1 MNVLIVFA
9 HPERSSLNGALL
21 RASVDILEKA
31 GHAVE
36 VSDLYAQ
43 NWKAVLDRED
53 YQYAVDRRLRVLPAS
68 RERHEEGTVPP
79 DILAE
84 QEKLLRA
91 DAVIFQ
97 FPMWWFGMPAILRG
111 WFERVYSHAFGYGLG
126 EYSTT
131 RWGDRYGEGRL
142 KGKRAMLSV
151 TMGGREDH
159 YAHRAINGPIED
171 LLYPVNHGLLFYIG
185 FEVLPSFLLYDAE
198 KLSEERYEKELIVLR
213 KRLIHLF
220 SDKPIPYRLQNGGDY
235 HVPSLWLREGL
246 EHGNEST
253 PFALHKRSES

>member
-9 HPERSSLNGALL
+9 HPERRSLNGALL
-21 RASVDILEKA
+21 RASIDRLEKE

-43 NWKAVLDRED
+43 KWKAVLDRED
-53 YQYAVDRRLRVLPAS
+53 YHYAAEQRLRVLAAS
-68 RERHEEGTVPP
+68 RERYQDGTIPA

-84 QEKLLRA
+84 QEKLQRA

-97 FPMWWFGMPAILRG
+97 YPMWWFGMPAILRG
-111 WFERVYSHAFGYGLG
+111 WFERVYSHAFGYGRG
-126 EYSTT
+126 EHSTT
-131 RWGDRYGEGRL
+131 RWGDRYGEGL
-142 KGKRAMLSV
+142 MQGKRAMLSV
-151 TMGGREDH
+151 TMGGRRDH

-185 FEVLPSFLLYDAE
+185 FEVLPSFLLYDAD
-198 KLSEERYEKELIVLR
+198 KLTEERYEKELLVLNE
-213 KRLIHLF
+213 RLTNLF
-220 SDKPIPYRLQNGGDY
+220 SDEPIPYRSQNGGDY
-235 HVPSLWLREGL
+235 HIPSLWLREGL
-246 EHGNEST
+246 EQGNEST

>member
-1 MNVLIVFA
+1 
-9 HPERSSLNGALL
+9 
-21 RASVDILEKA
+21 
-31 GHAVE
+31 
-36 VSDLYAQ
+36 
-43 NWKAVLDRED
+43 
-53 YQYAVDRRLRVLPAS
+53 
-68 RERHEEGTVPP
+68 
-79 DILAE
+79 
-84 QEKLLRA
+84 
-91 DAVIFQ
+91 
-97 FPMWWFGMPAILRG
+97 
-111 WFERVYSHAFGYGLG
+111 VYSHAFGYGLG

-131 RWGDRYGEGRL
+131 RWGDRYGEGRM

-198 KLSEERYEKELIVLR
+198 KLSNERYEKELIVLR